1 MELII
6 DLSVFRKIKYLE
18 LLHKGHIVLVYI
30 ALFWR
35 IIRYICSF
43 LKKEKE
49 PMKVLVKGAT
59 GQIGYAIV
67 PMIARG
73 IMLGPDQPVI
83 LHLLDI
89 EQKIDD
95 LNLLRMELLGSAFPL
110 LKQVV
115 ATIDNVEACK
125 DVNIA
130 IMIAGYS
137 RKDGLDTKDLM
148 SKNVSIYKDVAS
160 VLEQH
165 AAADCKVLVVTN
177 PANTNA
183 LILKDFAPSIPE
195 KNITCLTRLDH
206 NIALSLIAEKVKVPV
221 SDVKNVIIWGNHDAK
236 QYPDI
241 NHATVTIK
249 NEEKPVKEC
258 ISDDHW
264 LKTEFI
270 TNVQQRGAAF
280 NRSQKAK
287 KCALSCASAACDHIH
302 DWVYGTPK
310 GKWVSMGV
318 YSDGSYGIPKDII
331 YSFPVKCEKG
341 KWSIVQGLTIDAL
354 TREKMDVA
362 AKDLKEEISMAKSCL
377 D

>member
-1 MELII
+1 
-6 DLSVFRKIKYLE
+6 
-18 LLHKGHIVLVYI
+18 
-30 ALFWR
+30 
-35 IIRYICSF
+35 
-43 LKKEKE
+43 
-49 PMKVLVKGAT
+49 MKVLVKGAT

-83 LHLLDI
+83 LHLLDT
-89 EQKIDD
+89 EQTNEA
-95 LNLLRMELLGSAFPL
+95 LNSLKMELFGSAFPL

-115 ATIDNVEACK
+115 ATNDNVEACK

-137 RKDGLDTKDLM
+137 RKDGMDTKDLM

-183 LILKDFAPSIPE
+183 LILKQFAPSIPE
-195 KNITCLTRLDH
+195 ENITCLTRLDH
-206 NIALSLIAEKVKVPV
+206 NIALSLISEKIKVPV
-221 SDVKNVIIWGNHDAK
+221 SNVKNIIIWGNHYLN

-249 NEEKPVKEC
+249 NEEKPVKER
-258 ISDDHW
+258 IGDDHW

-270 TNVQQRGAAF
+270 TNVQQRGVAW
-280 NRSQKAK
+280 NRSQKATNS
-287 KCALSCASAACDHIH
+287 ALSCASAACDHIH

-354 TREKMDVA
+354 TREKMDLA